1 MFFHKGLVKQVLLMA
16 VLALVP
22 VSASAQRTAK
32 GQGMITLTGTY
43 PLGGELSYG
52 GYLNSSFWEAGAIG
66 LFRTHSLGEVSPMDY
81 AQALAFGDWMYRLA
95 GTRNRVLNL
104 YIGGG
109 AFLGYEFYDPWNKL
123 TEGQK
128 ESLSSS
134 GTFLY
139 GILGKLQLQLFLSRS
154 LSILLSAEAPVNF
167 TSPITWIQP
176 CGSLG
181 LRLDL

>member
-1 MFFHKGLVKQVLLMA
+1 MFFHKRLVKQLLTAFLVLM
-16 VLALVP
+16 P
-22 VSASAQRTAK
+22 IGASAQRTAN
-32 GQGMITLTGTY
+32 GQGMISLSGSF
-43 PLGGELSYG
+43 PLGGSLSYG
-52 GYLNSSFWEAGAIG
+52 GYLNSSFWEAGAMG
-66 LFRTHSLGEVSPMDY
+66 LFRSHDLSEGNPMDY
-81 AQALAFGDWMYRLA
+81 AQAFAFGDWMYRLVA
-95 GTRNRVLNL
+95 TRNRVLNL

-109 AFLGYEFYDPWNKL
+109 AFIGYEFNDPWKKL
-123 TEGQK
+123 PEDVRGT
-128 ESLSSS
+128 LSSS